1 MQKKMV
7 SSTLFQSI
15 RIASTYRHATMLRII
30 FVSLGIWM
38 AVFIAGCVMH
48 ETYGDHT
55 LPQSQIAFVEGYWH
69 YRFIYDEELQIVSV
83 DGKREAERS
92 GWPYAYSISLP
103 SGRHWIQL
111 AVLRNSGE
119 IARCAFE
126 ETFEKQHRYKLK
138 RLDHDQLLLAHPSS
152 SSFSASLAM
161 VVTTPS
167 NSTREL
173 KVSAVCGK
181 KAICRQ
187 NSDCPR
193 QYSCQMNPGFAFGAC
208 LGIMR

>member
-1 MQKKMV
+1 MKMPKAWPV
-7 SSTLFQSI
+7 LASAGIGDRPRFPGFCYALAENRNGKPGSVVPNSQTTSSSRKSPNPSTLSRCTRVLPTKNNVRREMEKWGQ
-15 RIASTYRHATMLRII
+15 TMVYCSRFTCPINSQKQKTVVCPQ
-30 FVSLGIWM
+30 FS
-38 AVFIAGCVMH
+38 
-48 ETYGDHT
+48 ETYDDHT

-126 ETFEKQHRYKLK
+126 ETFE
-138 RLDHDQLLLAHPSS
+138 SS
-152 SSFSASLAM
+152 I
-161 VVTTPS
+161 VT
-167 NSTREL
+167 N
-173 KVSAVCGK
+173 
-181 KAICRQ
+181 
-187 NSDCPR
+187 
-193 QYSCQMNPGFAFGAC
+193 
-208 LGIMR
+208 